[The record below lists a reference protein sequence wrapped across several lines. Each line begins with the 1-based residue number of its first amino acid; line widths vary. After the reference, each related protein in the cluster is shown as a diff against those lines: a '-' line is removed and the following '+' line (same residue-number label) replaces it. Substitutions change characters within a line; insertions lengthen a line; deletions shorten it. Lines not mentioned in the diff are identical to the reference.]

1 MNGFEEG
8 VEFLPV
14 MNTKKVE
21 KRGPK
26 RKFIFLGVVIGAVLL
41 SLTIGLLVWHFKYRN
56 ASMQKI
62 YTGQLRITNYPFLDA
77 YENPSSPEY
86 ADLSAKVIEMLKN
99 TYQGVPDLAPHFK
112 QCNVT
117 AFSEGSIIAYY
128 WAEFAVPAYREAA
141 LEKAMS
147 ELKVKTVYLR
157 HHSLLS
163 VDSLVA
169 FPVDIELARKFRD
182 SGRTFFLHTKTGD
195 VTKFSTS
202 GFPNSPYPA
211 NTLCQWALRADPDH
225 VIRLNFKTFKM
236 EPCKT
241 PYGDYVMVYDS
252 LTAVEPRVLVRLCGS
267 YPPSYNLTFL
277 SSQNVMLVTL
287 FTDDKGKHP
296 GFMAEFTQVRKKKF
310 CGENL
315 RGASGV
321 ITSPYYPAHYP
332 PDMECVW
339 DIQVPENKH
348 VKLRFN
354 MFYLVGPGDPI
365 NSCPNDYVE
374 INKQRYCGE
383 RASFVVSSNSSKTMV
398 RFVSDKSYTDTGFTA
413 EYLSY
418 EPSNPCP
425 GQYTCKSGSC
435 ISKMLQ
441 CDGWND
447 CRDFSDEDSC
457 ICTTEQFRCKKSQL
471 CKPRHY
477 VCDGVNDC
485 GDHSDELEC
494 KCPEKSFKCGNGK
507 CIPETQ
513 KCDRTDNCGDGSDE
527 SDCGKALITTCTDYI
542 YKCKNNECITKNNPE
557 CDGEKDCSDGSDE
570 VATMCNCGKRP
581 YSRKTR
587 IVGGV
592 NADIGEWPWQV
603 SLHIKNGLHTCGASL
618 VSTTMLLSAAH
629 CFQDEPAIRYSD
641 PSVWTAYFG
650 VHDQNKRTGNEIMQ
664 RKIKRIVAH
673 TGFKDHT
680 FDNDI
685 AVLELDSP
693 VTLTDFIQPIC
704 IPDSSHNFPVGKTL
718 WVTGW
723 GATTEGGSGSAIL
736 QKAEIRI
743 INQTVCNDV
752 LDNQLTPRMLCA
764 GFLSGGIDAC
774 QGDSGGPLSSVE
786 MSNGKVYLAGIVSW
800 GDGCARRNKPGIYT
814 RITKMRD
821 WIKQHTGL

>member
-169 FPVDIELARKFRD
+169 FRKYGTSTSNTAFCLERDRDRFSSRKLELILVQAASEQAGNKQRKRKAEQIAVDIELARKFRD

-267 YPPSYNLTFL
+267 YPPSYNLNVP
-277 SSQNVMLVTL
+277 SSECVLVTL
-287 FTDDKGKHP
+287 FTDDKGNIR

-310 CGENL
+310 CG
-315 RGASGV
+315 
-321 ITSPYYPAHYP
+321 
-332 PDMECVW
+332 
-339 DIQVPENKH
+339 
-348 VKLRFN
+348 
-354 MFYLVGPGDPI
+354 
-365 NSCPNDYVE
+365 
-374 INKQRYCGE
+374 
-383 RASFVVSSNSSKTMV
+383 
-398 RFVSDKSYTDTGFTA
+398 
-413 EYLSY
+413 
-418 EPSNPCP
+418 
-425 GQYTCKSGSC
+425 
-435 ISKMLQ
+435 
-441 CDGWND
+441 
-447 CRDFSDEDSC
+447 
-457 ICTTEQFRCKKSQL
+457 
-471 CKPRHY
+471 
-477 VCDGVNDC
+477 
-485 GDHSDELEC
+485 
-494 KCPEKSFKCGNGK
+494 
-507 CIPETQ
+507 
-513 KCDRTDNCGDGSDE
+513 
-527 SDCGKALITTCTDYI
+527 
-542 YKCKNNECITKNNPE
+542 
-557 CDGEKDCSDGSDE
+557 
-570 VATMCNCGKRP
+570 
-581 YSRKTR
+581 
-587 IVGGV
+587 
-592 NADIGEWPWQV
+592 
-603 SLHIKNGLHTCGASL
+603 
-618 VSTTMLLSAAH
+618 
-629 CFQDEPAIRYSD
+629 
-641 PSVWTAYFG
+641 
-650 VHDQNKRTGNEIMQ
+650 
-664 RKIKRIVAH
+664 KI
-673 TGFKDHT
+673 
-680 FDNDI
+680 
-685 AVLELDSP
+685 
-693 VTLTDFIQPIC
+693 
-704 IPDSSHNFPVGKTL
+704 
-718 WVTGW
+718 
-723 GATTEGGSGSAIL
+723 
-736 QKAEIRI
+736 
-743 INQTVCNDV
+743 
-752 LDNQLTPRMLCA
+752 
-764 GFLSGGIDAC
+764 
-774 QGDSGGPLSSVE
+774 
-786 MSNGKVYLAGIVSW
+786 
-800 GDGCARRNKPGIYT
+800 
-814 RITKMRD
+814 
-821 WIKQHTGL
+821 